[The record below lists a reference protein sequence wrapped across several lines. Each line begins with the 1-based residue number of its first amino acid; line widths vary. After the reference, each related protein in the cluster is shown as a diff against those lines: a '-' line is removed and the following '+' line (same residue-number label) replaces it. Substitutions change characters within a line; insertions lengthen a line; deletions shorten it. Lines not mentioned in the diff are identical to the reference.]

1 LPSSDSTPTAAAR
14 RIAPGFLQA
23 KPRPLSA
30 VADYV
35 NGTILPPA
43 VVCEVGWVNGL
54 GAIRSLGRAGVRTV
68 ALDHRPWALGFRSR
82 YALPVVAPDPLAD
95 QDGFI
100 SSLLALAEV
109 LGRPAPIFPT
119 HDEHLNALACRRADL
134 GDRFLYPFPS
144 WDVLEPLQSKR
155 HQLATASRLGIG
167 TPATAHPRSL
177 DEAQMGAIRRAVP
190 CAVAAKKPWVLD
202 PVAVGPLG
210 VRTKFARDLLTQRPT
225 LIRGNASEIIALAGQ
240 AGQGRGVDSGD
251 SAEAAINAA
260 KSLAVKTGGAVLV
273 TGEVDYATDGNV
285 VQSCANGHILLTRV
299 TGAGCAQG
307 AMAAACASVADT
319 PLQAA
324 LATAALLAIA
334 GDIAAKR
341 ATRPGSFQ
349 VALLDA
355 LDEIDAALLKKHAKL
370 K

>member
-1 LPSSDSTPTAAAR
+1 MPATSPLVSEVIVVLERLRAR
-14 RIAPGFLQA
+14 R
-23 KPRPLSA
+23 PL
-30 VADYV
+30 VHCLT
-35 NGTILPPA
+35 NN
-43 VVCEVGWVNGL
+43 VVKNFT
-54 GAIRSLGRAGVRTV
+54 ANA
-68 ALDHRPWALGFRSR
+68 
-82 YALPVVAPDPLAD
+82 
-95 QDGFI
+95 
-100 SSLLALAEV
+100 LLALGAAPAMVEHPDEAAEF
-109 LGRPAPIFPT
+109 AAMA
-119 HDEHLNALACRRADL
+119 DALL
-134 GDRFLYPFPS
+134 
-144 WDVLEPLQSKR
+144 VNV
-155 HQLATASRLGIG
+155 G
-167 TPATAHPRSL
+167 TL